1 MQRRLIYKIYTVSL
15 VFTLLVTNVAVA
27 ESSTEKSWLKNSP
40 QLLAG
45 QWNPWLLPEVAE
57 KEADFQCPADWR
69 TQGNSA
75 GTQQQGQPPEFK
87 KRLSGRFVT
96 PGILQSLKQQ
106 QIQTQMTPST
116 EHYRQSRS
124 RQRMP
129 QQPVTRLPGNG
140 YNYGQPSSGGMGTAN
155 PLYDVPAVSPWG
167 SGPDVIYRGGS
178 IPGALPDS
186 SPWVPNEAVGGLLP
200 MPVSPFAGNASKDE
214 LNSINSGNA
223 EIDNIERR
231 RDNNVFN
238 PYTFIPNRSW

>member
-1 MQRRLIYKIYTVSL
+1 MQRRLIYKIYTGSL
-15 VFTLLVTNVAVA
+15 VFTLLVTNVATA
-27 ESSTEKSWLKNSP
+27 DSGTEKSWLKNSP

-57 KEADFQCPADWR
+57 EEADFQCPADWR

-116 EHYRQSRS
+116 EHYRQLRS

-129 QQPVTRLPGNG
+129 QQPVTRLPGNS

-167 SGPDVIYRGGS
+167 SGSDVIYRGGS
-178 IPGALPDS
+178 FTGALPDS